1 MGRARPCVIL
11 WAALAL
17 SVLVSACASVQRDV
31 SLPVTDPNEASN
43 RALFGFNQAVLH
55 PPAEVVKALTPGP
68 VHDRLHDLNANLQE
82 PRIFA
87 NDLLQL
93 RFDAAVK
100 TAGRFILNS
109 TFGLGGLF
117 DVASAG
123 GLPQQSGDFG
133 QTLFVWGVPEG
144 PYTIRPYYG
153 PATARDAVGETVDTL
168 GDPVAWALGAPFGWP
183 AYVSIGG
190 LDAAARLSDFKEAE
204 ESSIDFYSFVRSAYY
219 QMRRADLRDALGL
232 PPIVESPATVGAPTR

>member
-153 PATARDAVGETVDTL
+153 PATARG
-168 GDPVAWALGAPFGWP
+168 
-183 AYVSIGG
+183 
-190 LDAAARLSDFKEAE
+190 
-204 ESSIDFYSFVRSAYY
+204 RSARPSTRLATLSPGRSARHSVGRPTSASAAS
-219 QMRRADLRDALGL
+219 MLRLGFPTSRRPRKAPSISTASCAR
-232 PPIVESPATVGAPTR
+232 PIIRCVAPT